1 MKLAFEPLK
10 KKHDRESFT
19 SGEPALD
26 DWFRKRALQD
36 VKRNISRVFV
46 AIDDDGVA
54 GFYSLSAFTIAL
66 AGVPAELAHKL
77 PRYDAFPAALIG
89 RLARAERV
97 RGQGVGELLLA
108 DAIKRVLAVDESM
121 AIFAIVVDSKN
132 ESATKFYGS
141 FGFSLFPDTP
151 RRLFLLTA
159 TARAAILASTH

>member
-10 KKHDRESFT
+10 KKHHRESFT

-46 AIDDDGVA
+46 AMDEDGVA

-66 AGVPAELAHKL
+66 ANAI
-77 PRYDAFPAALIG
+77 PAALIG

-97 RGQGVGELLLA
+97 RGKGIGELLLA

-132 ESATKFYGS
+132 ESATKFYRS
-141 FGFSLFPDTP
+141 FGFSPFPDTP
-151 RRLFLLTA
+151 GRLFLLTA
-159 TARAAILASTH
+159 TARAAILASTLRGI

>member
-10 KKHDRESFT
+10 RKHDRESFT

-46 AIDDDGVA
+46 AMDEEGLA
-54 GFYSLSAFTIAL
+54 GFYSLSAFTIATS
-66 AGVPAELAHKL
+66 VPAEVAHKL
-77 PRYDAFPAALIG
+77 PRCDALPAALIG
-89 RLARAERV
+89 RLARAERM
-97 RGQGVGELLLA
+97 RGRRIGELLLA

-132 ESATKFYGS
+132 DSATSFYQS
-141 FGFSLFPDTP
+141 FGFSPFPDTP

-159 TARAAILASTH
+159 TARAAILASTQ